1 MNFVKKL
8 STTKIFAIGFL
19 IIIMLGTLLLSL
31 PIASRSGQF
40 TSFIDACFTAT
51 SSTCVT
57 GLSVFNTYEYWSL
70 FGQIVIL
77 CLIQIGGVGFMTLA
91 VTATRLFRRKLSI
104 SNQLIMQESVSA
116 PTIGGISSLTGVIV
130 FGTLSFEFLGA
141 LAYSFFYVPKL
152 GFLRGI
158 FYSIFHSVSAFC
170 NAGFDLMGYTG
181 ENSLISLQG
190 NVYYNVVTMA
200 LIIIG
205 GLGFF
210 VWVDLWE
217 SKFRFN
223 RMKLH
228 TKMVISV
235 SAVLLVLGSVLFFLF
250 EMKNYGDIPLGKKI
264 LVSTFHSVSARTAG
278 FETMDL
284 SMMTQ
289 PSQMIMILLM
299 MIGGSPGSTA
309 GGYKTTTL
317 GILFFNFTSTFKKK
331 NDVECFGRSISPAIV
346 KTAFTIFVM
355 YMFLFISSAIAIS
368 VIEDLPLLT
377 SMFETS
383 SAIAT
388 VGLSLNVTPELGTAS
403 HLILMFLMYFGRVGP
418 LTIFMAFS
426 TKKFSSVSRLPEEEI
441 KVG

>member
-1 MNFVKKL
+1 MRRL
-8 STTKIFAIGFL
+8 STTKIIAMGFL
-19 IIIMLGTLLLSL
+19 IIILLGTGLLSL
-31 PIASRSGQF
+31 PISTRTGQATDF
-40 TSFIDACFTAT
+40 LDAGFTAT
-51 SSTCVT
+51 SATCVT
-57 GLSVFNTYEYWSL
+57 GLSVFNTWEYWSI

-77 CLIQIGGVGFMTLA
+77 CLIQIGGVGFMTFA
-91 VTATRLFRRKLSI
+91 VIVTRLFRRKLSI
-104 SNQLIMQESVSA
+104 SNQVIMQESVSA
-116 PTIGGISSLTGVIV
+116 PTLGGVVSLTGVIV
-130 FGTLSFEFLGA
+130 FGTLAFELMGA
-141 LAYSFFYVPKL
+141 IAYSFFYIPHL
-152 GFLRGI
+152 GVAKGI
-158 FYSIFHSVSAFC
+158 YYSIFHSVSAFC

-181 ENSLISLQG
+181 ENSLIALQG
-190 NVYYNVVTMA
+190 NIYYNIITMA

-223 RMKLH
+223 HMKLH
-228 TKMVISV
+228 TKLVITV
-235 SAVLLVLGSVLFFLF
+235 SSILILLGTLLFFL
-250 EMKNYGDIPLGKKI
+250 LGTQKYEDMSVGRKI
-264 LVSTFHSVSARTAG
+264 LVSMFHSVSARTAG
-278 FETMDL
+278 FETVDL
-284 SMMTQ
+284 STISQ
-289 PSQMIMILLM
+289 PAQMIMILLM

-317 GILFFNFTSTFKKK
+317 GVLFFNFISTFKKK
-331 NDVECFGRSISPAIV
+331 NDVECFHRSISPAIV

-368 VIEDLPLLT
+368 VLEDLPLLT

-388 VGLSLNVTPELGTAS
+388 VGLSLDVTPNLHSAS

-426 TKKFSSVSRLPEEEI
+426 SKKFSSVSSLPEEEI